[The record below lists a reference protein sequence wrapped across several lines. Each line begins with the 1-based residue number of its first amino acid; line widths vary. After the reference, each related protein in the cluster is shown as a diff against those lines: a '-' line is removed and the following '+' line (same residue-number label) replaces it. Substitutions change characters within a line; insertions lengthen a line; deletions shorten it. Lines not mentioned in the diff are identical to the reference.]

1 MGRRRVDDKVKKAA
15 AAAAAENITMAEVT
29 WCGLRAGA
37 YGEKGMR
44 RQMEDETV
52 TEPENQIYGMILNT
66 IYIYIYEIISRN
78 TGDME

>member
-66 IYIYIYEIISRN
+66 IYIYEIISRN